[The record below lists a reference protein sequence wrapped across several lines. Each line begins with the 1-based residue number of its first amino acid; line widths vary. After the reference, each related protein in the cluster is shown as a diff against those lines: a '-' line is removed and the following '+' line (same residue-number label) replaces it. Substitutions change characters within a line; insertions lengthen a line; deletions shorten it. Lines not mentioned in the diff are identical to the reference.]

1 MTIGK
6 ITVESG
12 DQKAIFKFVDEK
24 CTLNF
29 YPSLDLKSQEKTDEQ
44 IFVENT
50 VRFIANYLISDD
62 E

>member
-1 MTIGK
+1 MTVGK
-6 ITVESG
+6 IIIESG
-12 DQKAIFKFVDEK
+12 DYKAVFCFENEK
-24 CTLNF
+24 CKLTF
-29 YPSLDLKSQEKTDEQ
+29 EPSLDLKSQEKTDEQ